1 MFEDRISYILAGLLA
16 VSITS
21 NLLMKKNFVQNV
33 KELCGL
39 KTVTETQKGSTAV
52 EDEDIE
58 VAKNVKSDE
67 DRRGLI
73 SEHLTTTCNDF
84 DDATGLLMT
93 SRSV

>member
-33 KELCGL
+33 KELCGF
-39 KTVTETQKGSTAV
+39 KTVSPALIGSSATQ
-52 EDEDIE
+52 DDDIE
-58 VAKNVKSDE
+58 EARNVKSDE
-67 DRRGLI
+67 DQRCLI
-73 SEHLTTTCNDF
+73 SEHLTTACNDF
-84 DDATGLLMT
+84 DDDTGLLMT